1 MGNINATA
9 IPLMNN
15 AANVS
20 RSKSP
25 TPPSNGSV
33 LQTSVATSSKSQMN
47 VNTSRPQSKSPIPP
61 ISIIASN
68 HSNSQQ
74 QQQQQHSQ
82 KLQDSGLSTKSP
94 VPMHTNPATSAAP
107 VKLSKQEVEAKKMR
121 EKEEA
126 RIKAQ

>member
-25 TPPSNGSV
+25 TPPPNGSV
-33 LQTSVATSSKSQMN
+33 LQTSVSTSSKSQMN
-47 VNTSRPQSKSPIPP
+47 VNTPRPQSKSPIPP

-74 QQQQQHSQ
+74 QQQHSQ
-82 KLQDSGLSTKSP
+82 KLQDSGLLTKSP